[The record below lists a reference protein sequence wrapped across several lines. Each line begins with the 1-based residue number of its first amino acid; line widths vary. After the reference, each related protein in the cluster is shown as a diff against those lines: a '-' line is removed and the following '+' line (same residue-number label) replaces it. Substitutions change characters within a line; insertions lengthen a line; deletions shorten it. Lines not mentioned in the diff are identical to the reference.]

1 MYKKVK
7 ILHYVP
13 GFDHGGIES
22 RLIDWYKNIDRDK
35 IQFDLIKLT
44 PDTENPLI
52 VKFKELGGKV
62 YTLPKFSPK
71 TYFKYQKELKKFFN
85 EHDYNAVHCHSPI
98 TGHFV
103 LQRAMKSGIPI
114 RILHS
119 RTTQFN
125 SDSSFI
131 PIRNYLK
138 KLSTIYATD
147 YFACS
152 KEAGTWLFGEKAILD
167 KKVKIIDNGIEAENF
182 IFNNNTRMKLREKL
196 KLNNN
201 FVIGNVG
208 RFSTVKNHSF
218 MIDIFN
224 EICKVNK
231 NSILMLLGDGPTEEN
246 IKAKVKE
253 LNLVDKVLFL
263 GRQTDV
269 EKYLQAMDVFL
280 FPSQFEGFG
289 TVAIEAQTAGLR
301 CIVSDGVPFSV
312 DVTDLIEHLP
322 LSIGPEK
329 WADNILQYSKGYKR
343 NNMYEEI
350 VRAGF
355 DVKSTIKFL
364 EKFYLSDL

>member
-52 VKFKELGGKV
+52 EKFKDLGGMV

-71 TYFKYQKELKKFFN
+71 TYFIFQKELKKFFN

-103 LQRAMKSGIPI
+103 LQRAMNNGIPI
-114 RILHS
+114 RIMHS

-125 SDSSFI
+125 SDSTFI

-138 KLSTIYATD
+138 RLSVSYATD

-152 KEAGTWLFGEKAILD
+152 REAGTWLFGEKAILD
-167 KKVKIIDNGIEAENF
+167 KKVKIIDNGIEAEKF
-182 IFNNNTRMKLREKL
+182 IFNNNIRLKIREEL
-196 KLNNN
+196 KINNN

-208 RFSTVKNHSF
+208 RFSSVKNHSF
-218 MIDIFN
+218 MIDIFK
-224 EICKVNK
+224 EISKINK
-231 NSILMLLGDGPTEEN
+231 NSKLMLLGDGPTEEE

-253 LNLVDKVLFL
+253 LNLADKVLFL

-280 FPSQFEGFG
+280 FPSHFEGFG

-301 CIVSDGVPFSV
+301 CIVSEGVPSSV
-312 DVTDLIEHLP
+312 DITDLIEHLP
-322 LSIGPEK
+322 LSTGPEK
-329 WADNILQYSKGYKR
+329 WAKNILQYSKGYKR

-350 VRAGF
+350 VNAGF
-355 DVKSTIKFL
+355 DVKSTIKSL
-364 EKFYLSDL
+364 EKFYLGNA